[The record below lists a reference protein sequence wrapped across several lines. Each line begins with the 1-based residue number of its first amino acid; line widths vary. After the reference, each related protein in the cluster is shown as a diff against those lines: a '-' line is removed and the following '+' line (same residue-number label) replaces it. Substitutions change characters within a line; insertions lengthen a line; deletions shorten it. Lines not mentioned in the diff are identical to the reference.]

1 MTTTAVIGDS
11 DDGYIES
18 SSTSYASML
27 SGSNLIVP
35 GSSDPL
41 MFCGQSLAS
50 GVRYGWQSFVEF
62 GWTADADELPVAA
75 YVRLRAAQTTGSST
89 SRDLEV
95 REVDFGTT
103 VNTSDWR
110 TPAQLAAAALKG
122 RVADANG
129 AAGLTM
135 RAGLDLGEVD
145 STATLRYVLATS
157 RNRLQQAPA
166 GLEWTSLRQAEAS
179 NSTAQRPALYVT
191 ARTKSYL
198 DLSAGAQVQLSDGT
212 HILLAANGVAG
223 GSVGFDLVHHDG
235 TTPTV
240 IFAGSSVSGRRGAH
254 AYAICRDESDNIY
267 LLNRSGVTNSLNCRV
282 FTKGSGHSW
291 SAGTIYSAALPT
303 YDADINN
310 VAVAWHPQGGTSGT
324 VVAVVGHEPGSSGTQ
339 LAYALVSCDYLLTGS
354 GSLLRGSGNAEGV
367 FVNASAPDGFN
378 NYINETGS
386 LLDVTAVRDANG
398 TTSAIGYVTSTAKH
412 QILGSNNSQSVGRY
426 VLNSSGTGFASSAR
440 SVDSTS
446 GFSVKDADAK
456 SRVIPVSDSQWV
468 TVNVS
473 TSDDFGIVA
482 KHRQFSAGSFST
494 LADVRLDAEGLTTM
508 PEPSVLATSSAWD
521 AVYDPATGYVWVYY
535 VDTAD
540 SNRLMKTH
548 IDLNTGLAAAD
559 EEEVNAAVSATG
571 STSHAIRVHRGEMA
585 GQQVLVSVASETSG
599 GSHSLIYVT
608 DDINQAP
615 TAPGLVSEPNFDAT
629 ADATF
634 EWVFNDPNSSDTQ
647 SAFQLEIYDDATDT
661 LSHDT
666 TKTASGTESYTLTG
680 GTISNGATYRWRV
693 RTWDAADAEGPWS
706 GFSYFATSASGNVTV
721 VDPASDNE
729 ALEAA
734 DLTIEWDVTG
744 ATQEDY
750 RVVVVRTD
758 TLATHS
764 DTGWVTSAD
773 VTYTVTGLL
782 SEVEYEI
789 QVTIR
794 DTGVESSTGTRLV
807 TPDYTY
813 PEAPVVTVSGVDDGA
828 YIQVSVDNPEPG
840 DLVSTLDGE
849 FEAGVDGWST
859 EAPRLVGSESARDFA
874 GTVTVPV
881 PSGTSDGDLMLL
893 AVTSNFDHTF
903 TVDAAWGSAVQTV
916 TTTTDGHGLSIYQRI
931 ASSEPASYDTTW
943 TNPSNWHSAA
953 IVTLRGV
960 KELGAFDSDTTDSAT
975 SLDHPSITVGL
986 NDWALL
992 VGHTAE
998 SGARTEPG
1006 TVTVLE
1012 SQEHGV
1018 IVGYEPQD
1026 TAGTAGPWTLSYAG
1040 AANGMITM
1048 SQALTAAATVEQSTL
1063 QAFGGSNS
1071 ALVTAQGTPA
1081 TAGIRPTAA
1090 NRAEVTVNERYTIE
1104 AMAYSAAG
1112 ATVRAQID
1120 WYDTNGDL
1128 LSSDSNDTAVAS
1140 GTWTEV
1146 SHTAAAPAGA
1156 THAGYGPALV
1166 SPSDAEEL
1174 WVDNVELRTASDVP
1188 EPTANQIW
1196 RSEGDSTPILLATV
1210 DPGDAHRDYM
1220 AGSGRTYTYYARAVA
1235 ADGSTTD
1242 SATVEGTVRYQGVW
1256 IHDPDDP
1263 ETTIAQYL
1271 YGRSQ
1276 RSDSSDKEQTLQH
1289 FVGRQHPVTQW
1300 GEHTTDSWQITV
1312 NVPEGADRLA
1322 STDSLRDWDDTR
1334 DTLVCRDNRG
1344 RVFVSTMSGFGV
1356 DDQDWGDSVSF
1367 TMTRVSSDL
1376 AGGEV

>member
-1 MTTTAVIGDS
+1 MTTTAVIATDA
-11 DDGYIES
+11 DGYIES
-18 SSTSYASML
+18 SSSSYASML

-35 GSSDPL
+35 GNSDPL

-50 GVRYGWQSFVEF
+50 GVRYGWQSFVAF
-62 GWTADADELPVAA
+62 SWTADADQLPVAA
-75 YVRLRAAQTTGSST
+75 YVRLRASQTTGSST
-89 SRDLEV
+89 TRDLEV
-95 REVDFGTT
+95 REYDWGAV
-103 VNTSDWR
+103 VNTADWR
-110 TPAQLAAAALKG
+110 TPAQLGSAALKG
-122 RVADANG
+122 TVADANG

-135 RAGLDLGEVD
+135 RAGLALDEVD
-145 STATLRYVLATS
+145 STATLKYVLATS
-157 RNRLQQAPA
+157 RNRLQQAPS
-166 GLEWTSLRQAEAS
+166 GLEWTSLRQAETS
-179 NSTAQRPALYVT
+179 NSVAQRPALYVT

-212 HILLAANGVAG
+212 HMLLAANAVAG

-254 AYAICRDESDNIY
+254 AYAICRDTSDNIY

-282 FTKGSGHSW
+282 FAKGSGHSW

-303 YDADINN
+303 YDGDINN
-310 VAVAWHPQGGTSGT
+310 VSVAWHPQGGTSGT

-354 GSLLRGSGNAEGV
+354 GSLLRGSGNAEGTI
-367 FVNASAPDGFN
+367 VNASAPDGFN
-378 NYINETGS
+378 NYINETGA

-398 TTSAIGYVTSTAKH
+398 ATSAIGYVTSTAKH

-426 VLNSSGTGFASSAR
+426 QLNSSGTAFASSAR
-440 SVDSTS
+440 TVDSTS
-446 GFSVKDADAK
+446 GFSIKDADAK
-456 SRVIPVSDSQWV
+456 SRVIPVSESQWV

-494 LADVRLDAEGLTTM
+494 LADVRLDAEGLATM

-559 EEEVNAAVSATG
+559 EVEVDAAAGAAG
-571 STSHAIRVHRGEMA
+571 STTHAIRVHRGEMA
-585 GQQVLVSVASETSG
+585 GQQVLISVASETSG
-599 GSHSLIYVT
+599 GTHSLIYVT

-615 TAPGLVSEPNFDAT
+615 TAPTLVTEPNFDAT
-629 ADATF
+629 SAATF

-680 GTISNGATYRWRV
+680 GTISNDATYRWRV
-693 RTWDAADAEGPWS
+693 RTWDAADEQGPYS

-721 VDPASDNE
+721 IDPASDNE
-729 ALEAA
+729 ELEAA
-734 DLTIEWDVTG
+734 DLTIEWSVTG
-744 ATQEDY
+744 ATQDDY
-750 RVVVVRTD
+750 RIVVVRTD

-764 DTGWVTSAD
+764 DTGWVTSSD

-813 PEAPVVTVSGVDDGA
+813 PEAPVVTVAGVDDGA

-849 FEAGVDGWST
+849 FETNVDGWT
-859 EAPRLVGSESARDFA
+859 TDAPRLVGSASARNFGAD
-874 GTVTVPV
+874 VTVNV
-881 PSGTSDGDLMLL
+881 PSGVSDGDTMVL
-893 AVTSNFDHTF
+893 AVTSNFDHAH
-903 TVDAAWGSAVQTV
+903 TVDAAWGAAVRDV
-916 TTTTDGHGLSIYQRI
+916 TTPVDGHGLALYLR
-931 ASSEPASYDTTW
+931 AANSEPASYTTTW

-953 IVTLRGV
+953 ILVLPGV
-960 KELGAFDSDTTDSAT
+960 KELGDFASATEDSAT
-975 SLDHPSITVGL
+975 SADHPSITVGL
-986 NDWALL
+986 DDWALL
-992 VGHTAE
+992 IGHTAE
-998 SGARTEPG
+998 SGPRTEPG

-1018 IVGYEPQD
+1018 IVGYEPQG

-1040 AANGMITM
+1040 TANGIITM
-1048 SQALTAAATVEQSTL
+1048 SQSLTAAATVEQSTL
-1063 QAFGGSNS
+1063 QAFGGTGS

-1090 NRAEVTVNERYTIE
+1090 NRAEVTVNERYTVE
-1104 AMAYSAAG
+1104 LMAYSAAG

-1120 WYDTNGDL
+1120 WYDVSGNL
-1128 LSSDSNDTAVAS
+1128 LSSTSADTAVPAT
-1140 GTWTEV
+1140 TWTEV
-1146 SHTAAAPAGA
+1146 SHTSAAPAGA

-1166 SPSDAEEL
+1166 TPSDTEEL
-1174 WVDNVELRTASDVP
+1174 YVDNVELRTASDVP

-1196 RSEGDSTPILLATV
+1196 RSEGTSTPILLATV

-1220 AGSGRTYTYYARAVA
+1220 AGSGRTYTYHARAVA

-1242 SATVEGTVRYQGVW
+1242 SATVEGTVRFQGVW

-1263 ETTIAQYL
+1263 EDTIALYL
-1271 YGRSQ
+1271 YGKDQ
-1276 RSDSSDKEQTLQH
+1276 RSDASDKEQEQH
-1289 FVGRQHPVTQW
+1289 HYVGREHPVTHW
-1300 GEHTTDSWQITV
+1300 GEHTTDTWQVTAHI
-1312 NVPEGADRLA
+1312 PSGSDRLA
-1322 STDSLRDWDDTR
+1322 VTDTLRAWDDLRDTI
-1334 DTLVCRDNRG
+1334 VVRDNRG
-1344 RVFVSTMSGFGV
+1344 RVWVSTMSGFSV
-1356 DDQDWGDSVSF
+1356 DDANFGDSVSF
-1367 TMTRVSSDL
+1367 TMTRVSSDIP
-1376 AGGEV
+1376 GGEV